1 MGQQSSALRFLA
13 CDDWARYVFNSCK
26 LHSKC
31 SDCCEFDVETLEVEV
46 ASHSESED
54 ANTHCCF

>member
-1 MGQQSSALRFLA
+1 MRFLA

-26 LHSKC
+26 MHSKC
-31 SDCCEFDVETLEVEV
+31 SNCCEFDVETLEVEV

-54 ANTHCCF
+54 ATTYCCF